1 MILSTLGRWA
11 LNHPVASRHPSAEG
25 NLDRDGMKVSG
36 PIRRKGELGP
46 RWERAKFP
54 SIGGVGDTGPR
65 AMCRVGGQ
73 ARGG

>member
-1 MILSTLGRWA
+1 MVLGQ
-11 LNHPVASRHPSAEG
+11 H
-25 NLDRDGMKVSG
+25 
-36 PIRRKGELGP
+36 PIRRNGGLGP
-46 RWERAKFP
+46 RWERTKFP